1 MSNSYLC
8 ENGYA
13 AGGKDFLQARKC
25 IRGGYRILDGVTYI
39 GTMAFC
45 DCKGLTSVEIPESV
59 TKINIG
65 IFRGCDNL
73 RSVKVDA
80 SNAVYDS
87 RNNCNAII
95 ESASNTL
102 VQGCQTTE
110 IPYGVTKIG
119 DCAFLGCRGLT
130 SIEIPE
136 SVTAIE
142 RFAFDSCENLE
153 SVDVRSAVQYV
164 DSSAFLGCKSL
175 KSITIPAEAKDAFL
189 NAGIDANLLV
199 VE

>member
-8 ENGYA
+8 ENGYS
-13 AGGKDFLQARKC
+13 AGGKDFLQVRKC

-45 DCKGLTSVEIPESV
+45 DCKGLTSVEIPGSV

-80 SNAVYDS
+80 SNSVYDS

-119 DCAFLGCRGLT
+119 ECAFLGCRGLT

-136 SVTAIE
+136 SVTAIG

-175 KSITIPAEAKDAFL
+175 KSISIPAEAKDAFL
-189 NAGIDANLLV
+189 NAGIDADLLAI
-199 VE
+199 E